1 KYLICS
7 RPALMAGSVGGS
19 GGSNGKSNG
28 SAVGLSTER
37 IAGVKK
43 RGPPSSGLYTTGLI
57 YAAFQVAFLSFL
69 CSYYNVGPSDA
80 ASWVMHRLRENEY
93 TRSKLEYARSWM
105 GETFSAPLKK
115 SKRNMAEG
123 ETFDPLVSQGK
134 DGVNVLTPEQLG
146 LFDGSRDSRPVYLA
160 VVGRVYDVDK
170 GKKHYGKGGGY
181 SFFAG
186 RDATRAFVSG
196 DFTPSGLRDDVD
208 GLSHEDILGIR
219 DWVAF
224 YEKDYTLVG
233 VVSGRYYDSEGA
245 PTDEMTNFLSR
256 VQAATE
262 WREAKAAEAEV
273 FPPCNSEWHKDSGG
287 RVWCTKRSGG
297 IEREWSGL
305 PRLYLD
311 PATSQKR
318 CVCVKNFGEGL
329 SIHAQTS
336 GGNRGDLDHPALELY
351 PNCKETANSCKI
363 ESD

>member
-1 KYLICS
+1 
-7 RPALMAGSVGGS
+7 RMPGSVGGS
-19 GGSNGKSNG
+19 SSAHGSNGAASG
-28 SAVGLSTER
+28 AAAAAVGQSTER
-37 IAGVKK
+37 INSARRRGGVTT
-43 RGPPSSGLYTTGLI
+43 GLYTTGLI
-57 YAAFQVAFLSFL
+57 YGAVQVAFLSFL
-69 CSYYNVGPSDA
+69 CSYYGVGPSDA
-80 ASWVMHRLRENEY
+80 ASWVYHRLQENDY
-93 TRSKLEYARSWM
+93 TRSKLEWAASVVDS
-105 GETFSAPLKK
+105 TFSAPLKK

-123 ETFDPLVSQGK
+123 ATFDPLVG
-134 DGVNVLTPEQLG
+134 GEEGEAVNVMTTEQLS

-160 VVGRVYDVDK
+160 IVGRVYDVNK

-196 DFTPSGLRDDVD
+196 DFSPTGLRDDVE

-224 YEKDYTLVG
+224 YEKDYSLVG
-233 VVSGRYYDSEGA
+233 VVAGRYYDAAGA
-245 PTDEMTNFLSR
+245 PTEEMNNFLSR

-262 WREAKAAEAEV
+262 WREAKVAEAEV
-273 FPPCNSEWHKDSGG
+273 LPPCNSEWHKDSGG

-311 PATSQKR
+311 PATNQKR

-329 SIHAQTS
+329 SIHAQSS
-336 GGNRGDLDHPALELY
+336 GGNRGDLDHPALETY
-351 PNCKETANSCKI
+351 PNCKDTANSCKI

>member
-1 KYLICS
+1 
-7 RPALMAGSVGGS
+7 MAGSVSGS
-19 GGSNGKSNG
+19 GGGGTSNGQA
-28 SAVGLSTER
+28 AVGLSTER
-37 IAGVKK
+37 IAGVK
-43 RGPPSSGLYTTGLI
+43 RRSPPSSGLYTTGLI
-57 YAAFQVAFLSFL
+57 YAAIQVAFLSFL
-69 CSYYNVGPSDA
+69 CSYYEVGPTDA
-80 ASWVMHRLRENEY
+80 GAWVMQRLQENDY
-93 TRSKLEYARSWM
+93 TRAKLEYVQSLVGGFA
-105 GETFSAPLKK
+105 APSKK
-115 SKRNMAEG
+115 SKRSMAEG
-123 ETFDPLVSQGK
+123 ETFDPMVKEGD
-134 DGVNVLTPEQLG
+134 DGVVNVLTPEQLG
-146 LFDGSRDSRPVYLA
+146 LFDGSRSSRPVYLA
-160 VVGRVYDVDK
+160 IVGRVYDVDK

-196 DFTPSGLRDDVD
+196 DFTPAGLRDDVD

-224 YEKDYTLVG
+224 YEKDYKLVG
-233 VVSGRYYDSEGA
+233 VVAGRYYDAAGA
-245 PTDEMTNFLSR
+245 PTEEMTNFLSR
-256 VQAATE
+256 VQVATE

-311 PATSQKR
+311 PATNQKR

-329 SIHAQTS
+329 SVHAQAS
-336 GGNRGDLDHPALELY
+336 GSNRGDLDHPALELY